1 MNSGGD
7 FACRWGG
14 EEFLLFVH
22 GDKQET
28 YFVADRIRRK
38 LEESVL
44 KNKYDGNFSVTAT
57 FGIAE
62 YSDYTPLRIIIDA
75 ADEKLYYGK
84 NHGKNQVVS

>member
-1 MNSGGD
+1 M
-7 FACRWGG
+7 
-14 EEFLLFVH
+14 H

-62 YSDYTPLRIIIDA
+62 YSEYTPLRIIIDA